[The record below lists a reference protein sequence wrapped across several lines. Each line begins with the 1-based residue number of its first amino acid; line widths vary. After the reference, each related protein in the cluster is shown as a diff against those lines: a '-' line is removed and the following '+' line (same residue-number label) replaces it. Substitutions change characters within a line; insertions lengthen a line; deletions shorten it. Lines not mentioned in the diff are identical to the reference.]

1 MLPRRAPRDTNG
13 NDAPFGSVPLGLDR
27 LLVHVARWR
36 GWTVLSA
43 VLALLVAA
51 QFVYFSLTRP
61 SIDWDTVP
69 YTMAILKGPAFETK
83 GVLDAPALHAAT
95 WATLK
100 PWLTPDLLAYMTEGD
115 YRIAQYTQPAA
126 LVSQLPLFESKYG
139 YVLALKAVA
148 AFTSPVQAI
157 ILASLV
163 GALGTLAIVFAAAV
177 RLHGIATLA
186 WLPFVLLFKL
196 PSFASM
202 TTPDSL
208 TTLLAVAG
216 FACLLAKRSTPGIA
230 LLVASAVIRPDSLI
244 LNLAVS
250 AVFVLRRDYG
260 SAAALAMLSVAA
272 YLFNALMSGH
282 PGWWPQF
289 HYNFV
294 AIQAVLT
301 GDWPPFEIGLYG
313 RILLRQIGELSHLPW
328 AHAGFAATLLAVIL
342 LAARPDSWRSLLLLA
357 VLAGVAGRFFLYPSA
372 ELRLYAPQFF
382 IVCLI
387 LLATARTF
395 PSSDGAPDIGAVRRR
410 AG

>member
-1 MLPRRAPRDTNG
+1 MLPHRDPRDTNG
-13 NDAPFGSVPLGLDR
+13 NDTPFGSVPLGLDR
-27 LLVHVARWR
+27 LLVHVARWK

-148 AFTSPVQAI
+148 SFTSPVQAI

-177 RLHGIATLA
+177 RLDGIA
-186 WLPFVLLFKL
+186 
-196 PSFASM
+196 
-202 TTPDSL
+202 SL
-208 TTLLAVAG
+208 
-216 FACLLAKRSTPGIA
+216 
-230 LLVASAVIRPDSLI
+230 
-244 LNLAVS
+244 
-250 AVFVLRRDYG
+250 
-260 SAAALAMLSVAA
+260 ALAAVRPPL
-272 YLFNALMSGH
+272 
-282 PGWWPQF
+282 
-289 HYNFV
+289 
-294 AIQAVLT
+294 QA
-301 GDWPPFEIGLYG
+301 
-313 RILLRQIGELSHLPW
+313 
-328 AHAGFAATLLAVIL
+328 
-342 LAARPDSWRSLLLLA
+342 
-357 VLAGVAGRFFLYPSA
+357 A
-372 ELRLYAPQFF
+372 ELRQHDDTRFADDVPGRGRLRLPARQALDARNRLAGGKRRHSPRQPHPQPRGERGFRPAPRLWPGRCARGALGRGLSLQFADERSSGL
-382 IVCLI
+382 VAAVPLQ
-387 LLATARTF
+387 LRRHTG
-395 PSSDGAPDIGAVRRR
+395 PS
-410 AG
+410 